1 MSGHSKWATTKHKKA
16 AIDSK
21 RSGVFTKIIREMTTA
36 ARLGGGDVDGNARL
50 RTAILKAKE
59 ANMPADNIKRAIQK
73 GTGEL
78 AGVIYD
84 EMIYEGYGPGG
95 VALLIEIMTDN
106 KNRTA
111 PEIRHLLSKYGGNL
125 GETGSVNWMFEK
137 KGYMTFP
144 KKKTNEDQLM
154 TIALDAGA
162 EDIRSGDS
170 ENYEV
175 ITLPADFEKVKKILE
190 DAKLIP
196 AFSEV
201 NYLPQSTVS
210 LEEHQAEQMIKI
222 MEALEDHD
230 DVQNVAANFD
240 ISDEIMEK
248 LNAS

>member
-16 AIDSK
+16 LIDSK

-36 ARLGGGDVDGNARL
+36 ARIGGGDVDGNARL

-59 ANMPADNIKRAIQK
+59 ANMPADNIKRAVQK

-95 VALLIEIMTDN
+95 VALLIYIMTDN

-111 PEIRHLLSKYGGNL
+111 PEIRHLLSKHGGNL
-125 GETGSVNWMFEK
+125 GESGSVSWIFEK

-154 TIALDAGA
+154 SVALDAGA

-175 ITLPADFEKVKKILE
+175 ITLPADFEKIKKILQ
-190 DAKLIP
+190 DAKLVPTLAEI
-196 AFSEV
+196 SD
-201 NYLPQSTVS
+201 LPQSTIS
-210 LEEHQAEQMIKI
+210 LEEKEAEQMIKI

-230 DVQNVAANFD
+230 DVQSVSANFD
-240 ISDEIMEK
+240 IPDDIMEK
-248 LNAS
+248 INA

>member
-36 ARLGGGDVDGNARL
+36 ARLGGGDPEGNARL

-73 GTGEL
+73 GSGDL
-78 AGVIYD
+78 GGVIYE
-84 EMIYEGYGPGG
+84 EMTYEGYGPGG
-95 VALLIEIMTDN
+95 VALLIHIMTDN

-111 PEIRHLLSKYGGNL
+111 PEIRHLLSKHGGNL
-125 GETGSVNWMFEK
+125 GEAGSVAWMFEK

-144 KKKTNEDQLM
+144 KKKINEDQLM
-154 TIALDAGA
+154 SVALDAGA

-175 ITLPADFEKVKKILE
+175 ITLPADLEKIKKTLE
-190 DAKLIP
+190 DAKMIP
-196 AFSEV
+196 AFSEIT
-201 NYLPQSTVS
+201 YLPQSTVS
-210 LEEHQAEQMIKI
+210 LEEKEAEQMIKI

-230 DVQNVAANFD
+230 DVQNVSANFD
-240 ISDEIMEK
+240 ISDDIMAK
-248 LNAS
+248 INA

>member
-36 ARLGGGDVDGNARL
+36 ARLGGGDPEGNARL

-73 GTGEL
+73 GTGEI
-78 AGVIYD
+78 AGVVYD
-84 EMIYEGYGPGG
+84 EMTYEGYGPGG
-95 VALLIEIMTDN
+95 VALLIHIMTDN

-111 PEIRHLLSKYGGNL
+111 PEIRHLLSKHGGNL
-125 GETGSVNWMFEK
+125 GETGAVSWMFEK
-137 KGYMTFP
+137 KGYLTFP
-144 KKKTNEDQLM
+144 KKKTDEDHLM
-154 TIALDAGA
+154 SVALDAGA

-175 ITLPADFEKVKKILE
+175 ITLPADFEKVKKTLE
-190 DAKLIP
+190 DANMIP

-201 NYLPQSTVS
+201 AYLPQSTIS
-210 LEEHQAEQMIKI
+210 LEEKEAEQMIKI
-222 MEALEDHD
+222 MEALEAHD
-230 DVQNVAANFD
+230 DVQDVSANFD
-240 ISDEIMEK
+240 ISDDIMAK
-248 LNAS
+248 LNAE

>member
-36 ARLGGGDVDGNARL
+36 ARLGGGDPEGNARL

-73 GTGEL
+73 GTGEI
-78 AGVIYD
+78 AGVVYD

-95 VALLIEIMTDN
+95 VALLIQIMTDN

-111 PEIRHLLSKYGGNL
+111 PEIRHLLSKHGGNL
-125 GETGSVNWMFEK
+125 GETGSVGWMFDK
-137 KGYMTFP
+137 RGYLTFP
-144 KKKTNEDQLM
+144 KKKTDEDRLM
-154 TIALDAGA
+154 SVALDAGA
-162 EDIRSGDS
+162 EDIRSGDD

-175 ITLPADFEKVKKILE
+175 ITLPADFEKIKKILE
-190 DAKLIP
+190 DAKMVP

-201 NYLPQSTVS
+201 TYLPQTTIA
-210 LEEHQAEQMIKI
+210 LEQKEAEQMIKI

-230 DVQNVAANFD
+230 DVQNVSANFD
-240 ISDEIMEK
+240 ISDDIMEK
-248 LNAS
+248 INAS